1 MTSNE
6 FVTSTLEKICNSR
19 GKSASNS
26 DFVNFSKVLDDFLP
40 IAHSFVECL
49 SESPST
55 QHCNLL
61 TNLIDYWVKCAAEKF
76 QKSAVGLPSAEI
88 QFQRSINENKE
99 NVFIP
104 EWMEKYQAVEI
115 QDDIT
120 LLKFGRLGQYLCN
133 NLFMLWSHSATKDK
147 RRSISYPKDYLVGR
161 YSRPVVYYAA
171 R

>member
-1 MTSNE
+1 M
-6 FVTSTLEKICNSR
+6 
-19 GKSASNS
+19 
-26 DFVNFSKVLDDFLP
+26 
-40 IAHSFVECL
+40 
-49 SESPST
+49 
-55 QHCNLL
+55 
-61 TNLIDYWVKCAAEKF
+61 NLIDYWVKCAAEKF

-133 NLFMLWSHSATKDK
+133 NLFMVWSHSSVIDNK
-147 RRSISYPKDYLVGR
+147 RPSISYPKGLVGK
-161 YSRPVVYYAA
+161 YSPPAVYYVAGWTISSA
-171 R
+171 